1 MALNEVDE
9 DIYVILNERDLILGE
24 TRPTGAQ
31 IIVIN
36 ISAIIMPEKLV
47 IIAELRTPTLTF
59 NHSINH

>member
-31 IIVIN
+31 ITVIN